1 MNLSLHVKNAHSYLV
16 SENPVLND
24 GSFIFLNSSITIF
37 QGISLESL
45 SCEDLCTA
53 LRLPSDQL
61 DQEVDSKPD
70 QFNNLP
76 DNTQPT
82 EFINKNFVQKGK
94 KKKRKRTV
102 STVFTFSTENK
113 FCRL

>member
-1 MNLSLHVKNAHSYLV
+1 MNLSLYVKNAHGYFV
-16 SENPVLND
+16 SEKPVLN
-24 GSFIFLNSSITIF
+24 GGTFMYKISNITIL

-45 SCEDLCTA
+45 SCEDLCNA

-82 EFINKNFVQKGK
+82 ELLNKNFGQKGK

-102 STVFTFSTENK
+102 STVYTF
-113 FCRL
+113 